1 MKRFVIAMLVL
12 GALALG
18 AYYLYYFVGFY
29 LPGRSQGEPDLPFR
43 AEGKELLRRNR
54 EGGYESFEIRGV
66 EVSASLPG
74 HYASDFAPDE
84 EDYLRWFEQIGDL
97 GANTVKAPSVMND
110 DFYNALYEYNRES
123 GAPLYLLQVIPV
135 TEAVKDGPENA
146 FDESFQQVLIRDG
159 KKAVDVI
166 HGRKSILAG
175 SSGTG
180 GRYRRDV
187 SRWVIGLVIG
197 DGWSPDTVAY
207 TDHSILHGG
216 EYRGTYFSTTGE
228 AGAFE
233 AMLAQVM
240 DEIAAYETEKY
251 GAQRPLG
258 FANGP
263 DTDFLEYREE
273 YAVQLQ
279 KYSYLDAEHILGT
292 ESWRAG
298 TFAAYRLYDYCEDFA
313 DYLSQ
318 EQQRELGSLLAGL
331 NRESSYG
338 GYLELLSGYHTMP
351 VLAVEY
357 GFSTARGAIR
367 EGQEPLTEREQ
378 GERLMK
384 VYRDAADLGW
394 SGVCISSWQDRWDQ
408 KSWNTAFAVESSH
421 RMYWH
426 DLITDGENY
435 GLLAFEPEEESVCTL
450 DGQAGEWSEEDQVL
464 QAEGMTLSLR
474 YDSEALYL
482 LIEGDQVGEDTP
494 LLVPF
499 DTLEGQG
506 SLTAQ
511 DPVLTSDREM
521 DFILSIDGRDNT
533 RLLVQERYEA
543 VRENFSF
550 EMSGVNPFVYYPE
563 KDSDAFLPIETVQE
577 NMTVSEDYLELTPR
591 ERREQTA
598 LGAYESG
605 LLRHGNGDPQ
615 SEEYDSLADFMFGE
629 GLVELRIPWLLL
641 NVGDPAYMQIH
652 EDYYENYGVEFTP
665 AKTFWLGLTAGTEA
679 VMEPV
684 RLKGTGTKPSYR
696 EREKESCQVIRQEW
710 RGGSENASAG

>member
-1 MKRFVIAMLVL
+1 MKRFVIVMLAL

-18 AYYLYYFVGFY
+18 AYYLYFFQGIYF
-29 LPGRSQGEPDLPFR
+29 PGKDQGELDLPFR
-43 AEGKELLRRNR
+43 AEGKELLCRNE
-54 EGGYESFEIRGV
+54 EGVYEPFEVRGV
-66 EVSASLPG
+66 EVSASIPG

-84 EDYLRWFEQIGDL
+84 EDYLRWFSQIGAL
-97 GANTVKAPSVMND
+97 GANTVKAPSVMDD

-123 GAPLYLLQVIPV
+123 GSPLYLLQALPV
-135 TEAVKDGPENA
+135 TDAVKDGPDNA
-146 FDESFQQVLIRDG
+146 FDEKFQQVLIEDG

-166 HGRKSILAG
+166 HGRKSVMAE

-187 SRWVIGLVIG
+187 SEWVIGLVIG
-197 DGWSPDTVAY
+197 DDWSSETVAY

-216 EYRGTYFSTTGE
+216 EYRGTYFSTSEE

-258 FANGP
+258 FANSP
-263 DTDFLEYREE
+263 DTDFLEYEE
-273 YAVQLQ
+273 VYAIQLQ
-279 KYSYLDAEHILGT
+279 KYSYLDAEHILAT
-292 ESWRAG
+292 ENWTAG
-298 TFAAYRLYDYCEDFA
+298 TFAAYHLYDYCEEFA
-313 DYLSQ
+313 DYLSE
-318 EQQRELGSLLAGL
+318 EQKKELGSLLAGL
-331 NRESSYG
+331 NRDSSYG

-351 VLAVEY
+351 VLAVGY
-357 GFSTARGAIR
+357 GFSTARSAIR
-367 EGQEPLTEREQ
+367 MGQEPLTELEQ

-384 VYRDAADLGW
+384 VYRDAAEAGW
-394 SGVCISSWQDRWDQ
+394 SGVCISSWQDRWEQ

-421 RMYWH
+421 RRYWH

-435 GLLAFEPEEESVCTL
+435 GLLAFEPGEESVCTL
-450 DGQAGEWSEEDQVL
+450 DGDAEEWEEEDQVL
-464 QAEGMTLSLR
+464 RAEDMTLSLR

-482 LIEGDQVGEDTP
+482 LIEGEQVGEDTP

-499 DTLEGQG
+499 DTLAGQG
-506 SLTAQ
+506 SLEASE
-511 DPVLTSDREM
+511 PALTSDREM
-521 DFILSIDGRDNT
+521 DFILSVDGKDNT

-550 EMSGVNPFVYYPE
+550 EMSGVDPFIYYPD
-563 KDSDAFLPIETVQE
+563 KSSDVFLPIETAQE
-577 NMTVSEDYLELTPR
+577 NMTVAEDYLELTPR
-591 ERREQTA
+591 ERRDQTA
-598 LGAYESG
+598 LGSYESG

-615 SEEYDSLADFMFGE
+615 SEEYDSLADFIFGD
-629 GLVELRIPWLLL
+629 GLVEIRIPWLLL

-652 EDYYENYGVEFTP
+652 EDYYEHYGVEYTP
-665 AKTFWLGLTAGTEA
+665 VKRFWIGLTAGAEA

-684 RLKGTGTKPSYR
+684 RMKGTGSQPSYR
-696 EREKESCQVIRQEW
+696 EREKESCRVIREEW
-710 RGGSENASAG
+710 GGGSGYASAG